1 MDQFARGDGMR
12 DADASANADE
22 SESDDDRGLR
32 KQALAVD
39 GEPDYSTGPPMDG
52 FEYLRRVAFE
62 AKQTPDIMRATNLDL
77 SAFEAGEAA
86 VSSTRE
92 DEEIEY
98 APPSWATPDR
108 EWVRRTVGDFSE
120 LRVRVSRAIA
130 GRLSTSRG
138 AYPSNGD
145 KRAWERACE
154 DETEPSLGAVLVMD
168 AVVCAHLL
176 RYTARGLLLYDF
188 DGDVDVDDLIRR
200 LRWFHALSARV
211 ELPLDAD
218 TEASVR
224 SAMKGVARGRLSLR
238 SADDELLPHLNL
250 AIAIGGGYF
259 KQWRGA

>member
-1 MDQFARGDGMR
+1 MR
-12 DADASANADE
+12 DADASADADE

-98 APPSWATPDR
+98 APPSWATADR

-138 AYPSNGD
+138 VS
-145 KRAWERACE
+145 
-154 DETEPSLGAVLVMD
+154 VQ
-168 AVVCAHLL
+168 
-176 RYTARGLLLYDF
+176 
-188 DGDVDVDDLIRR
+188 RR
-200 LRWFHALSARV
+200 QARV
-211 ELPLDAD
+211 G
-218 TEASVR
+218 TRV
-224 SAMKGVARGRLSLR
+224 RGRNRTLTR
-238 SADDELLPHLNL
+238 RRARH
-250 AIAIGGGYF
+250 GR
-259 KQWRGA
+259 RGVRTFAQVHG

>member
-1 MDQFARGDGMR
+1 MQNA
-12 DADASANADE
+12 AASSDADE

-39 GEPDYSTGPPMDG
+39 GDPDYSTGPPMDG

-62 AKQTPDIMRATNLDL
+62 AKQTPDIMRATNLDP
-77 SAFEAGEAA
+77 SVFEADAA
-86 VSSTRE
+86 EVSTRE

-98 APPSWATPDR
+98 APPSWARPDR
-108 EWVRRTVGDFSE
+108 EWVRRTVGDFSD

-130 GRLSTSRG
+130 GRSSTTRG

-145 KRAWERACE
+145 RRAWERACE
-154 DETEPSLGAVLVMD
+154 DEPEPSLGAVLAMD
-168 AVVCAHLL
+168 AVMCAHLL
-176 RYTARGLLLYDF
+176 RHIAKGLFRYDF
-188 DGDVDVDDLIRR
+188 DDVDANDLIAR

-211 ELPLDAD
+211 DLPLDAD

-224 SAMKGVARGRLSLR
+224 WAMKGVARGRLSLR
-238 SADDELLPHLNL
+238 SASDELLAHMNL

-259 KQWRGA
+259 KQWRGE

>member
-1 MDQFARGDGMR
+1 MR
-12 DADASANADE
+12 DADASADADE

-98 APPSWATPDR
+98 APPSWATADR

-130 GRLSTSRG
+130 GRIRPTATSARG
-138 AYPSNGD
+138 NA
-145 KRAWERACE
+145 RARTKPNPHSAPCSSW
-154 DETEPSLGAVLVMD
+154 TPW
-168 AVVCAHLL
+168 CAHICSGTRLEGC
-176 RYTARGLLLYDF
+176 YCTISTAMWTSMISSDVF
-188 DGDVDVDDLIRR
+188 DGFTR
-200 LRWFHALSARV
+200 
-211 ELPLDAD
+211 
-218 TEASVR
+218 
-224 SAMKGVARGRLSLR
+224 
-238 SADDELLPHLNL
+238 
-250 AIAIGGGYF
+250 
-259 KQWRGA
+259 